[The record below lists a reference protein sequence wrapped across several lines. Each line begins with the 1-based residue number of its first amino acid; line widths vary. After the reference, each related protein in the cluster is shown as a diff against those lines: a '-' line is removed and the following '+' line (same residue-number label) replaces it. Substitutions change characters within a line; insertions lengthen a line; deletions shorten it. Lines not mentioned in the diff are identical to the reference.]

1 MARIKKIIVVA
12 RKNIDVLAKVTRSS
26 ETTVYN
32 ALAYRSDSEKAQE
45 IRRLALSSYGGIETK
60 RPVLNK

>member
-60 RPVLNK
+60 RPVLNN

>member
-45 IRRLALSSYGGIETK
+45 IRRLALSSYGGI
-60 RPVLNK
+60 